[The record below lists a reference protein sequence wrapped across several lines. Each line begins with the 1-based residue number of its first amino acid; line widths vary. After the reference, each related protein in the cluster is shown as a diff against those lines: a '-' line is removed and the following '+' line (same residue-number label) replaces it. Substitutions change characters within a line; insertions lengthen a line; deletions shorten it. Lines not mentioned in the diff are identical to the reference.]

1 MAARRC
7 TLEVTDGT
15 RLEAEVDL
23 PDDAVALAVLAHPH
37 PLYGGSMDAGLIDE
51 LFHLL
56 PRRPVGG
63 PVGALRFNFRGVGAS
78 TGTHDEGRAER
89 LDVAAALAARHELA
103 AEADIPSFLCGWSFG
118 ADVSL
123 TVGDP
128 THHGW
133 VAVAAPLRI
142 VPPAEMAAPSDARPK
157 LLVVPELDQ
166 FRSPPPRRR
175 RPRDGPRPRWSRSR
189 KGTTS
194 CGATAARWPS
204 TSGRFAER
212 AARLNRSRG
221 SRAGRRARPRSAR
234 PWRRRRCAHRSGR
247 STRPAP
253 RRPRPR

>member
-1 MAARRC
+1 M
-7 TLEVTDGT
+7 
-15 RLEAEVDL
+15 
-23 PDDAVALAVLAHPH
+23 LAHPH

-89 LDVAAALAARHELA
+89 LDVAAALASAHELA

-142 VPPAEMAAPSDARPK
+142 VPPAEMAAPSDTRPK

-166 FRSPPPRRR
+166 FRSPAAAAEATAGWAATSLVTIAGRGPLPV
-175 RPRDGPRPRWSRSR
+175 GPRPR
-189 KGTTS
+189 G
-194 CGATAARWPS
+194 
-204 TSGRFAER
+204 GRA
-212 AARLNRSRG
+212 RG
-221 SRAGRRARPRSAR
+221 SLRRARSL
-234 PWRRRRCAHRSGR
+234 G
-247 STRPAP
+247 
-253 RRPRPR
+253 